1 MDGLPDLPS
10 SLSADQR
17 RVLADVVTGLRS
29 VRFVSA
35 IVLGG
40 SHALGTANAH
50 SDLDIG
56 VYYSQVAPFSIEDIR
71 KVVRYVTH
79 RNDSV
84 VTGFYEW
91 GRWVNGGAW
100 INVGPAKVDLL
111 YRNID
116 QVEHAIIE
124 ARKGIW
130 HEDFDQQPT
139 YGFRSVTYLAEI
151 DCCIPLYDLHGRIAA
166 LKKQVALYPTALK
179 HTIVSDMLWSVEF
192 TLVHARD
199 FARKRDIYNTVGC
212 LTRIANYLTHALFA
226 LNETYY
232 LNDKHALGFID
243 QFREKPKAFHQT
255 LETVL
260 AKPGDTTAALTAAV
274 DQFADLWNDVTL
286 IAADLYKPKYHIA

>member
-40 SHALGTANAH
+40 SHALGTSHAN

-56 VYYSQVAPFSIEDIR
+56 VYYSQVAPFSIDDIR
-71 KVVRYVTH
+71 KVVRNITQ
-79 RNDSV
+79 RSDSI
-84 VTGFYEW
+84 VTGFYDW

-100 INVGPAKVDLL
+100 IAVGPAKVDLL

-116 QVEHAIIE
+116 QVEQAIIE
-124 ARKGIW
+124 ARKGVW

-151 DCCIPLYDLHGRIAA
+151 ACCVPLYDLHGRIAA
-166 LKKQVALYPTALK
+166 LKRQVAVYPAALK

-192 TLVHARD
+192 TLIAARQFASARD
-199 FARKRDIYNTVGC
+199 AYNTVGC

-232 LNDKHALGFID
+232 LNDKHALGFVD
-243 QFREKPKAFHQT
+243 QFEHRPPEFHEVIQS
-255 LETVL
+255 VL
-260 AKPGDTTAALTAAV
+260 AKPGDTPAALTESV
-274 DQFADLWNDVTL
+274 DRLARLWNDATVL
-286 IAADLYKPKYHIA
+286 AAELYRPKYHIA

>member
-40 SHALGTANAH
+40 SHALGTSHAN

-56 VYYSQVAPFSIEDIR
+56 VYYSQVAPFSIDDIR
-71 KVVRYVTH
+71 KVVRNITH
-79 RNDSV
+79 RGDSI
-84 VTGFYEW
+84 VTGFYDW

-100 INVGPAKVDLL
+100 ISVGDAKVDLL

-124 ARKGIW
+124 ARRGVW
-130 HEDFDQQPT
+130 HEDYDQQPT

-151 DCCIPLYDLHGRIAA
+151 DICIVLHDLNGRIAA
-166 LKKQVALYPTALK
+166 LKRQVAHYPEKLK

-192 TLVHARD
+192 TLIAARD
-199 FARKRDIYNTVGC
+199 FARKTDIYNTVGC

-232 LNDKHALGFID
+232 LNDKHALGFVD
-243 QFREKPKAFHQT
+243 QFPNRPARYHEAI
-255 LETVL
+255 EAVL
-260 AKPGDTTAALTAAV
+260 ARPGETALALTASV
-274 DQFADLWNDVTL
+274 DQLARLWNDVTVL
-286 IAADLYKPKYHIA
+286 AADLYRPKYNIA

>member
-40 SHALGTANAH
+40 SHALGTSHAN

-56 VYYSQVAPFSIEDIR
+56 VYYSQVAPFSIDDIR
-71 KVVRYVTH
+71 KVVRNITH
-79 RNDSV
+79 RGDSI
-84 VTGFYEW
+84 VTGFYDW

-100 INVGPAKVDLL
+100 ISVGHAKVDLL

-116 QVEHAIIE
+116 QVEQAIIE

-151 DCCIPLYDLHGRIAA
+151 DCSIPLYDLHGRIAA
-166 LKKQVALYPTALK
+166 LKRQVAVYPAALK

-192 TLVHARD
+192 TLIAARE
-199 FARKRDIYNTVGC
+199 FARTRDVYNTVGC
-212 LTRIANYLTHALFA
+212 LTRVANYLTHALFA
-226 LNETYY
+226 LNETYF
-232 LNDKHALGFID
+232 LNDKHALGLVD
-243 QFREKPKAFHQT
+243 RFRLRPDEFHHEI
-255 LETVL
+255 ETVL
-260 AKPGDTTAALTAAV
+260 ARPGDNAATLIESV
-274 DQFADLWNDVTL
+274 DRFARLWNDTTL
-286 IAADLYKPKYHIA
+286 LAADLYRPKYHIA

>member
-40 SHALGTANAH
+40 SHALGTSHAS

-56 VYYSQVAPFSIEDIR
+56 VYYSQVAPFSIDDIR
-71 KVVRYVTH
+71 KVVRNITH
-79 RNDSV
+79 RGDSI
-84 VTGFYEW
+84 VTGFYDW

-100 INVGPAKVDLL
+100 ISVGHAKVDLL

-124 ARKGIW
+124 ARRGIW
-130 HEDFDQQPT
+130 HEDYDQQPT

-151 DCCIPLYDLHGRIAA
+151 DICIVLHDPNGRIAA
-166 LKKQVALYPTALK
+166 LKRQVAHYPEKLK

-192 TLVHARD
+192 TLIAARD
-199 FARKRDIYNTVGC
+199 FARKTDVYNTVGC

-226 LNETYY
+226 LNEAYY
-232 LNDKHALGFID
+232 LNDKHALGF
-243 QFREKPKAFHQT
+243 
-255 LETVL
+255 
-260 AKPGDTTAALTAAV
+260 V
-274 DQFADLWNDVTL
+274 DQFANRPANYHQAIEAVLARPGETALALTASVDQLARLWNDVTVL
-286 IAADLYKPKYHIA
+286 AADLYRPKYNIA

>member
-1 MDGLPDLPS
+1 MDGLPDLPAS
-10 SLSADQR
+10 VSADQR

-40 SHALGTANAH
+40 SHALGTSHAN

-56 VYYSQVAPFSIEDIR
+56 VYYSQVAPFSIDDIR
-71 KVVRYVTH
+71 KVVRTVTK
-79 RNDSV
+79 RSDSI
-84 VTGFYEW
+84 VTGFYDW

-100 INVGPAKVDLL
+100 ISVGPAKVDLL

-116 QVEHAIIE
+116 QVEQAIIE
-124 ARKGIW
+124 ARKGVW

-151 DCCIPLYDLHGRIAA
+151 DCGIPLYDLHGRIAA
-166 LKKQVALYPTALK
+166 LKRQVAVYPAALK
-179 HTIVSDMLWSVEF
+179 HTIVSDMLWPVEF
-192 TLVHARD
+192 TLIAARQFASARD
-199 FARKRDIYNTVGC
+199 TYNTVGC

-232 LNDKHALGFID
+232 LNDKHALGFVD
-243 QFREKPKAFHQT
+243 QFEHRPPEFRQVI
-255 LETVL
+255 ESVL
-260 AKPGDTTAALTAAV
+260 AKPGDTPAALTESV
-274 DQFADLWNDVTL
+274 DRLARLWNDATVL
-286 IAADLYKPKYHIA
+286 AAELYRPKYHIA

>member
-29 VRFVSA
+29 VRFLSV

-40 SHALGTANAH
+40 SHALGTSHAK

-56 VYYSQVAPFSIEDIR
+56 IYYSQVAPFSIDDIR
-71 KVVRYVTH
+71 KVVRSITH
-79 RNDSV
+79 RSDSI
-84 VTGFYEW
+84 VTGFYDW

-100 INVGPAKVDLL
+100 ISVGTAKVDLL

-124 ARKGIW
+124 ARKGVW

-151 DCCIPLYDLHGRIAA
+151 DCCVPLYDLHGRIAA
-166 LKKQVALYPTALK
+166 LKRQVATYPAALK
-179 HTIVSDMLWSVEF
+179 HTIVSDMLWAVEF
-192 TLVHARD
+192 TLIAARD
-199 FARKRDIYNTVGC
+199 FARSRDVYNTVGC

-226 LNETYY
+226 INETYY
-232 LNDKHALGFID
+232 LNDKHALALVDHFAH
-243 QFREKPKAFHQT
+243 RPAEFHRDI
-255 LETVL
+255 ESVL
-260 AKPGDTTAALTAAV
+260 ANPGDTAPALTASV
-274 DQFADLWNDVTL
+274 DRLARLWNDATVL
-286 IAADLYKPKYHIA
+286 AADLYRPKYRIA

>member
-40 SHALGTANAH
+40 SHALGTSHAN

-56 VYYSQVAPFSIEDIR
+56 IYYSQVAPFSIDDIR
-71 KVVRYVTH
+71 KVVRNITH

-84 VTGFYEW
+84 VTGFYDW

-116 QVEHAIIE
+116 QVEHAILE
-124 ARKGIW
+124 ARKGVW

-166 LKKQVALYPTALK
+166 LKKQVTLYPSALK
-179 HTIVSDMLWSVEF
+179 HTIVSDMLWNVEF
-192 TLVHARD
+192 ALVFARD
-199 FARKRDIYNTVGC
+199 FARKRDIYNAVGC
-212 LTRIANYLTHALFA
+212 MTRIANYLTHALFA

-243 QFREKPKAFHQT
+243 QFTEKPADFHRT
-255 LETVL
+255 LEAVL
-260 AKPGDTTAALTAAV
+260 AKPGDTTAALTDSV
-274 DQFADLWNDVTL
+274 DQLARLWNDVTIL
-286 IAADLYKPKYHIA
+286 AADLYKPKYHIA

>member
-40 SHALGTANAH
+40 SHALGTSHAS

-56 VYYSQVAPFSIEDIR
+56 VYYSQVAPFSIDDIR
-71 KVVRYVTH
+71 KVVRNITH
-79 RNDSV
+79 RGDSI
-84 VTGFYEW
+84 VTGFYDW

-100 INVGPAKVDLL
+100 ISVGHAKVDLL

-124 ARKGIW
+124 ARRGIW
-130 HEDFDQQPT
+130 HEDYDQQPT

-151 DCCIPLYDLHGRIAA
+151 DICIVLHDPNGRIAA
-166 LKKQVALYPTALK
+166 LKRQVAHYPEKLK

-192 TLVHARD
+192 TLIAARD
-199 FARKRDIYNTVGC
+199 FARKADVYNTVGC

-226 LNETYY
+226 LNEAYY
-232 LNDKHALGFID
+232 LNDKHALGF
-243 QFREKPKAFHQT
+243 
-255 LETVL
+255 
-260 AKPGDTTAALTAAV
+260 V
-274 DQFADLWNDVTL
+274 DQFANRPANYHQAIEAVLARPGETALALTASVDQLARLWNDVTVL
-286 IAADLYKPKYHIA
+286 AADLYRPKYNIA

>member
-40 SHALGTANAH
+40 SHALGTSHAN

-56 VYYSQVAPFSIEDIR
+56 VYYSQVAPFSIDDIR
-71 KVVRYVTH
+71 KVVRNVTH
-79 RNDSV
+79 RSDSI
-84 VTGFYEW
+84 VTGFYDW

-100 INVGPAKVDLL
+100 ISVGPAKVDLL

-116 QVEHAIIE
+116 QVEQAILE
-124 ARKGIW
+124 ARKGVW

-151 DCCIPLYDLHGRIAA
+151 DCCVPLYDLHGRIAA
-166 LKKQVALYPTALK
+166 LKRQVAVYPAALK

-192 TLVHARD
+192 TLIAARQ
-199 FARKRDIYNTVGC
+199 FARACDAYNTVGC

-232 LNDKHALGFID
+232 LNDKHALGFVD
-243 QFREKPKAFHQT
+243 QFEHHPPEFHQVIQS
-255 LETVL
+255 VL
-260 AKPGDTTAALTAAV
+260 AKPGDTPEALTESV
-274 DQFADLWNDVTL
+274 DRLARLWNDATVL
-286 IAADLYKPKYHIA
+286 AAELYRPRYHIA

>member
-40 SHALGTANAH
+40 SHALGTSHAN

-56 VYYSQVAPFSIEDIR
+56 IYYSQVAPFSIDDIR
-71 KVVRYVTH
+71 KVVRHITH

-84 VTGFYEW
+84 VTGFYDW

-116 QVEHAIIE
+116 QVEHAILE
-124 ARKGIW
+124 ARKGVW

-166 LKKQVALYPTALK
+166 LKKQVTVYPAALK
-179 HTIVSDMLWSVEF
+179 HTIVSDMLWNVEF
-192 TLVHARD
+192 ALVFARD
-199 FARKRDIYNTVGC
+199 FARKRDIYNAVGC
-212 LTRIANYLTHALFA
+212 MTRIANYLTHALFA

-243 QFREKPKAFHQT
+243 QFDEKPADFHRT
-255 LETVL
+255 IEAVL
-260 AKPGDTTAALTAAV
+260 AKPGETTAALTGSV
-274 DQFADLWNDVTL
+274 DQLARLWNDVTIL
-286 IAADLYKPKYHIA
+286 AADLYKPKYHIA

>member
-40 SHALGTANAH
+40 SHALGTPHAN

-56 VYYSQVAPFSIEDIR
+56 VYYSQVAPFSIDDIR
-71 KVVRYVTH
+71 KVVRNITH
-79 RNDSV
+79 RHDSV
-84 VTGFYEW
+84 VTGFYDW

-100 INVGPAKVDLL
+100 ISVGHAKVDLL

-151 DCCIPLYDLHGRIAA
+151 DCCIPLHDPHGRIAA
-166 LKKQVALYPTALK
+166 LKRQVAIYPSALK

-192 TLVHARD
+192 TLIAARD
-199 FARKRDIYNTVGC
+199 FARSRDVYNTVGC
-212 LTRIANYLTHALFA
+212 LTRVANYLTHALFA

-232 LNDKHALGFID
+232 LNDKHALSFVDRFADRPTG
-243 QFREKPKAFHQT
+243 FHQAI
-255 LETVL
+255 ETVL
-260 AKPGDTTAALTAAV
+260 AKPGDTALALTASVAL
-274 DQFADLWNDVTL
+274 FAQLWNDITIL
-286 IAADLYKPKYHIA
+286 AADLYRPKYHIA

>member
-40 SHALGTANAH
+40 SHALGTSHAN

-56 VYYSQVAPFSIEDIR
+56 VYYSQVAPFSIEDVK

-124 ARKGIW
+124 ARKGVW

-166 LKKQVALYPTALK
+166 LKKLVVTYPQALK
-179 HTIVSDMLWSVEF
+179 HTIVSEMLWNVEF
-192 TLVHARD
+192 ALVQARD
-199 FARKRDIYNTVGC
+199 FARKRDIYNTAGC
-212 LTRIANYLTHALFA
+212 ITRIANYLTHALFA

-243 QFREKPKAFHQT
+243 QFTEKPVDFHQT
-255 LETVL
+255 LEAVL
-260 AKPGDTTAALTAAV
+260 AKPGDTTATLTASV
-274 DQFADLWNDVTL
+274 DRLAALWNEVTI
-286 IAADLYKPKYHIA
+286 IAADLYRPKYHIA

>member
-17 RVLADVVTGLRS
+17 RMLADVVTGLRS

-40 SHALGTANAH
+40 SHALGTSHAS

-56 VYYSQVAPFSIEDIR
+56 VYYSQVAPFSIDDIR
-71 KVVRYVTH
+71 KVVRNVTH
-79 RNDSV
+79 RGDSI
-84 VTGFYEW
+84 VTGFYDW

-100 INVGPAKVDLL
+100 ISVGSDKVDLL

-116 QVEHAIIE
+116 QVEHAIVE
-124 ARKGIW
+124 ARRGIW
-130 HEDFDQQPT
+130 HEDYDQQPT

-151 DCCIPLYDLHGRIAA
+151 DICIVLHDANGRIAA
-166 LKKQVALYPTALK
+166 LKRQVAHYPDALR
-179 HTIVSDMLWSVEF
+179 HTIVSDMLSSVEL
-192 TLVHARD
+192 TLIAARD
-199 FARKRDIYNTVGC
+199 FARKADVYNTAGC

-232 LNDKHALGFID
+232 LNDKHALGSVD
-243 QFREKPKAFHQT
+243 QFPNRPPNYHQAI
-255 LETVL
+255 EAAL
-260 AKPGDTTAALTAAV
+260 ARPGDTAPALIASV
-274 DQFADLWNDVTL
+274 DQLARLWNDVTVL
-286 IAADLYKPKYHIA
+286 AADLYSPKYHIA